1 MAVDRGQLERVRLDK
16 WLWAARFFKTR
27 ALAADAVAG
36 GKVHVNGD
44 RCKSSRKVGAG
55 DKILVTRGVESFDVL
70 VLGVNDK
77 RRPAKEAVLLYEE
90 TERSV
95 EKRGADSEMRR
106 YASHE
111 IGGGRKPDK
120 HQRKELRRIKGRT

>member
-1 MAVDRGQLERVRLDK
+1 MAIDRGQLERVRLDK

-27 ALAADAVAG
+27 ALASDAVAG
-36 GKVHVNGD
+36 GKVHVNAE

-55 DKILVTRGVESFDVL
+55 DKVLVTRGVESFDVL

-90 TERSV
+90 TEQSV
-95 EKRGADSEMRR
+95 AKRKLDAEMRK

-120 HQRKELRRIKGRT
+120 HQRRELRRIKGRT

>member
-1 MAVDRGQLERVRLDK
+1 MAVDRGQLSRVRLDK

-27 ALAADAVAG
+27 ALASDAVAG
-36 GKVHVNGD
+36 GKVHVNAE

-55 DKILVTRGVESFDVL
+55 DRVLVTRGVESFDVV

-90 TERSV
+90 TEQSV
-95 EKRGADSEMRR
+95 ARRQAEGEARR
-106 YASHE
+106 YVAHE
-111 IGGGRKPDK
+111 MGGAGKPDK
-120 HQRKELRRIKGRT
+120 HQRKALRIIKGRI